1 MRLSDIRRH
10 LTPYSIAER
19 RRTTISHAFASA
31 LAPCDTYDEATVRE
45 AIASLGQDPDV
56 ALSCVYCDEGAETW
70 DHLVGLVKKSVLHGF
85 GHQLGNLVPC
95 CKPCNSKKG
104 NREWRQFLE
113 QNFSDPEKRELLTSR
128 LAAYQAK
135 YAEALNLSALETAC
149 PEDWA
154 QYAELRHEIV
164 GLMKKADIVAQR
176 LRQKLARGAA

>member
-19 RRTTISHAFASA
+19 RSTTISHAFASA
-31 LAPCDTYDEATVRE
+31 LAPCDTYDEGIARE
-45 AIASLGQDPDV
+45 AMASLGQDPDE
-56 ALSCVYCDEGAETW
+56 ALRCVYCDGAAETW

-104 NREWRQFLE
+104 NKEWRQFLE
-113 QNFSDPEKRELLTSR
+113 QATMESTKRDLLTSR
-128 LAAYQAK
+128 LATYQAK
-135 YAEALNLSALETAC
+135 YAEALNLSALETTS

-154 QYAELRHEIV
+154 EYTELRKEIV
-164 GLMKKADIVAQR
+164 RLMKKADGVAQR